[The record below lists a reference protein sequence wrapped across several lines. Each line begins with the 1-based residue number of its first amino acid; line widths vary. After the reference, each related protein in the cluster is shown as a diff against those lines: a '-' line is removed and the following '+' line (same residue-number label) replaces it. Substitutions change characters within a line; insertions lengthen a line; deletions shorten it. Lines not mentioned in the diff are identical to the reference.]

1 MSIVDVMIQIL
12 SETDNL
18 KDRQAKGHNEY
29 LRGLLYLQKGPS
41 FEETWRIEIRRGI
54 LQYAV
59 LAIVNR
65 HEKGIH
71 GYGIAKELEER
82 TDGLLQ
88 VKEGTLYP
96 ILHRLKKERLLNVH
110 DEKSESGPS
119 RKIYVLTGEGDRVYR
134 HLTVLVGDIF
144 EKLEAL
150 KNE

>member
-1 MSIVDVMIQIL
+1 M
-12 SETDNL
+12 
-18 KDRQAKGHNEY
+18 
-29 LRGLLYLQKGPS
+29 QKGPS
-41 FEETWRIEIRRGI
+41 FEDTWRIEIRRGV

-59 LAIVNR
+59 LAIVKRN
-65 HEKGIH
+65 ETGIH

-96 ILHRLKKERLLNVH
+96 ILHRLKKERLINVH

-119 RKIYVLTGEGDRVYR
+119 RKVYVLTGEGDRVYR
-134 HLTVLVGDIF
+134 QLTVLVGDIF

-150 KNE
+150 KSE

>member
-1 MSIVDVMIQIL
+1 MIQTS

-18 KDRQAKGHNEY
+18 KDNQVNPHSEY
-29 LRGLLYLQKGPS
+29 LRGLRSLQKGPS
-41 FEETWRIEIRRGI
+41 FEDTWRIEIRRGL

-96 ILHRLKKERLLNVH
+96 ILHRLKKERLLNVY

-119 RKIYVLTGEGDRVYR
+119 KKVYVLTGEGDRVYR
-134 HLTVLVGDIF
+134 HLTVIIGNIF

-150 KNE
+150 NSE

>member
-1 MSIVDVMIQIL
+1 MIRTA

-18 KDRQAKGHNEY
+18 KDNQVNSHCEY
-29 LRGLLYLQKGPS
+29 LRGLLLLQKGPS
-41 FEETWRIEIRRGI
+41 FEETWRIEIRRGL

-59 LAIVNR
+59 LAIVKH

-71 GYGIAKELEER
+71 GYGIAKELEDR

-96 ILHRLKKERLLNVH
+96 ILHRLKKERLLNVY

-119 RKIYVLTGEGDRVYR
+119 KKVYVLTGEGDRVYR
-134 HLTVLVGDIF
+134 QLTVMLGDIF

-150 KNE
+150 KSE

>member
-1 MSIVDVMIQIL
+1 MTQIS

-18 KDRQAKGHNEY
+18 KAKKANPDSEY
-29 LRGLLYLQKGPS
+29 LRGLRLLQKGPN
-41 FEETWRIEIRRGI
+41 FEDTWRIEIRRGL

-59 LAIVNR
+59 LAIVKR
-65 HEKGIH
+65 YEKGIH

-110 DEKSESGPS
+110 NEKSESGPS
-119 RKIYVLTGEGDRVYR
+119 RKVYVLTGEGDRVYR
-134 HLTVLVGDIF
+134 QLTVLLGDIF

-150 KNE
+150 KSE